1 MIRLG
6 WRLAVAGGRSGAIVT
21 SLTALAV
28 AVGTA
33 ILLFALSFEPAL
45 ATRYDH
51 SAWRDTPGQLD
62 PATADHGLMLSRTD
76 DHWQGQHLTRMD
88 VAALS
93 PDAPVPPGL
102 DHVPAA
108 GTVYVS
114 PALEQ
119 LMAANPGD
127 ELGNRFGAI
136 TGTIGDA
143 GLMSPDEL
151 AVVVGRDPAALRAEG
166 ARVVTALDGT
176 GQIPMPRNE
185 LIRILV
191 VIAVIGALAP
201 VAMLVAT
208 ATRLSAARRERR
220 LAALRL
226 AGATPWQVTILAAV
240 EALAATIPGALGGV
254 LLFFAVRPLIAQ
266 VPLMQAT
273 WFPGSILPPLGP
285 AVALLALVPV
295 VGVVA
300 AVVALRRLNVS
311 PLGVQRHERPGPLRR
326 LRLLPLAA
334 SLAVF
339 TGVLLVAE
347 ANRSAGAPEWFLWG
361 LGGSFFAIIVGI
373 SIAGPWVTV
382 GVGSIVARFA
392 RGPVGLLA
400 GRRLLDDPRASF
412 RAIGGVVMAVFVGSA
427 YLAMASF
434 ITSLAPTAD
443 QLAVR
448 PDVLFATVPGD
459 DGAVADA
466 AVVKVRTT
474 AGVEGAVVLREIMVT
489 PAGAAD
495 GSTITDFA
503 VVADCQALVATLAA
517 DGLSC
522 GPGLEHLGPG
532 GKPLPAGT
540 AMSMKYLGGI
550 WTSTAPVRQVQLAI
564 PPDKVDRYAPEG
576 QAAAAPGVLP
586 AVIVEPAA
594 VGADLSAF
602 LPTRIVVRTDGSTAA
617 IERARTALEAA
628 MPTSVVST
636 VGEEATDSAAAVA
649 ELGRVVSLGVIV
661 AMLIA
666 GATLAISVI
675 TGLLERRTPF
685 ALLRLTGMPVRRLQA
700 VLLLEAAAP
709 LGAVALLSAVLGT
722 GVAQL
727 LLRTLLASR
736 PEVAVPGPDL
746 GLVALLTVAT
756 AGALGVVAAALP
768 LVPRITDTEATR
780 FQ

>member
-21 SLTALAV
+21 SLTALTV
-28 AVGTA
+28 AVGTT
-33 ILLFALSFEPAL
+33 ILLLALSFEPAL
-45 ATRYDH
+45 ATRYNH
-51 SAWRDTPGQLD
+51 AAWRDTSGELD
-62 PATADHGLMLSRTD
+62 LATASRGLMLSRTD
-76 DHWQGQHLTRMD
+76 DHWQGQHVTRMD

-93 PDAPVPPGL
+93 SDAPVPPGL
-102 DHVPAA
+102 DRVPAL
-108 GTVYVS
+108 GQVFVS
-114 PALEQ
+114 PALAQ
-119 LMAANPGD
+119 AIAANPAS
-127 ELGNRFGAI
+127 ELGDRYGAI
-136 TGTIGDA
+136 TGTIGNA
-143 GLMSPDEL
+143 GLMAPDEL
-151 AVVVGRDPAALRAEG
+151 AAVVGRDPAALRTEG

-176 GQIPMPRNE
+176 GAIPMPRNE

-191 VIAVIGALAP
+191 VIAVVGALAP
-201 VAMLVAT
+201 VAVLVAT

-220 LAALRL
+220 LAAIRL
-226 AGATPWQVTILAAV
+226 AGATPGQVTVLAAI

-254 LLFFAVRPLIAQ
+254 LLFFAVRPLIAH

-273 WFPGSILPPLGP
+273 WFPESILPPVEP

-295 VGVVA
+295 VGVAA
-300 AVVALRRLNVS
+300 AVLALRRLNVS

-326 LRLLPLAA
+326 FRLLPLAA

-339 TGVLLVAE
+339 TVVLLIAE
-347 ANRSAGAPEWFLWG
+347 ANRTSSQPWLLWG

-382 GVGSIVARFA
+382 AVGSLVARFA

-427 YLAMASF
+427 YLAMATF

-459 DGAVADA
+459 EGAVADA
-466 AVVKVRTT
+466 AATKARTT
-474 AGVEGAVVLREIMVT
+474 AGVEGAAVLREIMVT

-503 VVADCQALVATLAA
+503 VVADCQALIATLAA

-532 GKPLPAGT
+532 GKPLPAGA
-540 AMSMKYLGGI
+540 AMSIKYLGGS
-550 WTSTAPVRQVQLAI
+550 WTSTAPVHEVQLAI
-564 PPDKVDRYAPEG
+564 PADRIDRYAPEG
-576 QAAAAPGVLP
+576 QAAGGSGVLP
-586 AVIVEPAA
+586 GVIVEPAA
-594 VGADLSAF
+594 VGPDLAAF
-602 LPTRIVVRTDGSTAA
+602 LPTRIVVRTDGSPAA
-617 IERARTALEAA
+617 IERARTALETV
-628 MPTSVVST
+628 MPTSVVAT
-636 VGEEATDSAAAVA
+636 VGEEVTDAGASVT

-709 LGAVALLSAVLGT
+709 LGAVAFLSAVLGT

-727 LLRTLLASR
+727 LLRTLLANR
-736 PEVAVPGPDL
+736 PEVAIPGPDM
-746 GLVALLTVAT
+746 GVVALLTLAT
-756 AGALGVVAAALP
+756 AGALGVVALALP

>member
-6 WRLAVAGGRSGAIVT
+6 WRLAVAGGRSGATVT
-21 SLTALAV
+21 ALTALAV

-51 SAWRDTPGQLD
+51 AAWRDTAGQL
-62 PATADHGLMLSRTD
+62 PLATADHGLMLARTD

-93 PDAPVPPGL
+93 ADAPVPPGL
-102 DHVPAA
+102 DRVPAA
-108 GTVYVS
+108 GQVYVS

-119 LMAANPGD
+119 LMAANPAD
-127 ELGNRFGAI
+127 ELGDRFGAI
-136 TGTIGDA
+136 TGTITAA

-151 AVVVGRDPAALRAEG
+151 AVVVGRDPASLRAEG
-166 ARVVTALDGT
+166 ARVVTTLDGT
-176 GQIPMPRNE
+176 GTIPMPRND

-226 AGATPWQVTILAAV
+226 AGATPGQVTILAAI

-273 WFPGSILPPLGP
+273 WFPESIVPPLVP
-285 AVALLALVPV
+285 AVAMLALVPV

-326 LRLLPLAA
+326 LRLLPLVA
-334 SLAVF
+334 SLAAF
-339 TGVLLVAE
+339 TAALLVAE
-347 ANRSAGAPEWFLWG
+347 ANRSTSQPWLLWG

-382 GVGSIVARFA
+382 VVGSIVARFA

-412 RAIGGVVMAVFVGSA
+412 RAIGGVVMAVFIGSA
-427 YLAMASF
+427 YLAMATF
-434 ITSLAPTAD
+434 VTSLAPTAD

-448 PDVLFATVPGD
+448 PDVLLATVPGD
-459 DGAVADA
+459 DAALADA
-466 AVVKVRTT
+466 AAARVGATT
-474 AGVEGAVVLREIMVT
+474 GVEAAAVLREIMVT

-495 GSTITDFA
+495 GTTITDFA
-503 VVADCQALVATLAA
+503 VVADCRALISTLAA

-532 GKPLPAGT
+532 GKPLPRGT
-540 AMSMKYLGGI
+540 AMSMKYLGGM
-550 WTSTAPVRQVQLAI
+550 WSSSAPVHEVQLSI
-564 PPDKVDRYAPEG
+564 PADRVDRYAPE
-576 QAAAAPGVLP
+576 QAAPRSGGVLP

-594 VGADLSAF
+594 VGVDLSAF
-602 LPTRIVVRTDGSTAA
+602 PPTRVVVRTDGSPAA

-628 MPTSVVST
+628 MPTSVVAT
-636 VGEEATDSAAAVA
+636 VGEEVTDAGASVT

-666 GATLAISVI
+666 GATLAIAVI

-685 ALLRLTGMPVRRLQA
+685 ALLRLTGMSVRRLEA

-727 LLRTLLASR
+727 LIRILVAGR
-736 PEVAVPGPDL
+736 PGIVVPGPDL
-746 GLVALLTVAT
+746 GLVALLTAAS
-756 AGALGVVAAALP
+756 AGALGVVAAALT
-768 LVPRITDTEATR
+768 LVPRITDTDATR